1 MKYIKKLD
9 DNPFKNFTFEDFEVY
24 CNKMELGYFSGSM
37 IIQLPLQLMSIDR
50 NFQIKFIG
58 LYSQV

>member
-9 DNPFKNFTFEDFEVY
+9 DNPFKDYTFEDFEVY

-37 IIQLPLQLMSIDR
+37 II
-50 NFQIKFIG
+50 
-58 LYSQV
+58 